1 MRLNKVPGAL
11 KRLVVM
17 AILIVVAVIVAGC
30 GGGGGGGGDATLPT
44 VTDLSYT
51 RPTSPRAGTAGFS
64 AVLADAGGI
73 SRGEVVL
80 TIPGG
85 TIITLPMTIANGV
98 YSASYDYPA
107 NSGTAAVQYSFV
119 VRAVDRA
126 GNIATAGPF
135 AFEVPAADSPPPP
148 PFSP

>member
-1 MRLNKVPGAL
+1 MRLNKVPGEL
-11 KRLVVM
+11 RLVVT
-17 AILIVVAVIVAGC
+17 ATLIAVAVVIAGC

-51 RPTSPRAGTAGFS
+51 RPISPRAGTVSFS

-80 TIPGG
+80 TIPSGAV
-85 TIITLPMTIANGV
+85 ITLPMTVTSGV

-107 NSGTAAVQYSFV
+107 NSGSAAQVYSFV
-119 VRAVDRA
+119 VRAVDCA
-126 GNIATAGPF
+126 GNTATAGPYT
-135 AFEVPAADSPPPP
+135 FEVPAADSPPPP